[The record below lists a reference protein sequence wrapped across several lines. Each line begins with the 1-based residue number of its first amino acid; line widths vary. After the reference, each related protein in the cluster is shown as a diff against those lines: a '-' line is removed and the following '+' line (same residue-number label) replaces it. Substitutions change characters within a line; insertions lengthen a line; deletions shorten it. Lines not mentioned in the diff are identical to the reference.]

1 MSVSL
6 ALMLMAAPD
15 LGAAAPAFMAYDS
28 VCAKADTVETIGAR
42 AVAEGWSDFEPER
55 TSPMGYVVGVT
66 RAIAGR
72 SGDRV
77 FRRDGDNLFIWV
89 RETIP
94 APVGQFVECKIFDF
108 SVAALPSEEAMARL
122 DRAAARSEAQP
133 RRRPAA
139 HLVVRRRQDDERL
152 DPDTALLYGER
163 MPETAPRRRTQHFE
177 ALTTGRRPQMWKE
190 APSVRGAI
198 GSRRKEWT

>member
-108 SVAALPSEEAMARL
+108 SVAALPSEEAMAGWIGQPP
-122 DRAAARSEAQP
+122 AQKLNLADGQLRIWSFGGDKTTSVSIQTPPCFTASGCQKP
-133 RRRPAA
+133 R
-139 HLVVRRRQDDERL
+139 LVVERSIL
-152 DPDTALLYGER
+152 KP
-163 MPETAPRRRTQHFE
+163 
-177 ALTTGRRPQMWKE
+177 
-190 APSVRGAI
+190 
-198 GSRRKEWT
+198 